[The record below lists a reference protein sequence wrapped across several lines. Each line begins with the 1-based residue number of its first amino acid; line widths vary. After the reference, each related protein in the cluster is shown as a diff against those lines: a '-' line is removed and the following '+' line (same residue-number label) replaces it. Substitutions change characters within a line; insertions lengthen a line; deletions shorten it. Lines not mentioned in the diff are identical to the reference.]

1 MDAVDG
7 PAGPKQEAAAP
18 IYQEEIMLCL
28 SRKRGEKIHIGP
40 DITITV
46 IGVYGGIVRLGIEAP
61 REVPIV
67 RDNAIQKGP
76 DDAAA

>member
-1 MDAVDG
+1 
-7 PAGPKQEAAAP
+7 
-18 IYQEEIMLCL
+18 LCL